1 MTAIPESELTTR
13 PPSRPT
19 ARARA
24 RPRRRHGLLE
34 RAPRGMGWPI
44 ALSLLPGTVL
54 FLVFFAIPLVVVVV
68 TSFSQWGVLALS
80 FDGLANY
87 RQLVHDPVFW
97 RATSNTALYA
107 AAGVFVQIPLAIL
120 VAVILSSRVY
130 GWRVFRTILFIP
142 VVISGAAYALIF
154 SSFYNA
160 SYGPLN
166 RIVGLVG
173 LSGHDWLFEI
183 NTALPAI
190 VGTYVFNIGFFMI
203 LVMAE
208 ITALPLEVNEAAL
221 VDGASRIQRDI
232 YVTIPLLRH
241 VIGTCVLLSLLSSL
255 AFFDIVFILTGG
267 GPDNATLSLTVYA
280 FREYASGQWGY
291 ANAIGTVIVVMG
303 FALIVATRRLFRLG
317 ESAA

>member
-1 MTAIPESELTTR
+1 
-13 PPSRPT
+13 
-19 ARARA
+19 
-24 RPRRRHGLLE
+24 
-34 RAPRGMGWPI
+34 MGWPI
-44 ALSLLPGTVL
+44 ALSLLPGTLL

-68 TSFSQWGVLALS
+68 TSFSQWGVLAFS

-87 RQLVHDPVFW
+87 RELLHDSVFW
-97 RATSNTALYA
+97 RATVNTALYA

-120 VAVILSSRVY
+120 VAVILSSRVR

-173 LSGHDWLFEI
+173 LSGHDWLFEL

-208 ITALPLEVNEAAL
+208 ITALPVEVNEAAL
-221 VDGASRIQRDI
+221 VDGASRIQRDV